1 MTNHP
6 WIRIRFKTLF
16 VLFVSLLLMVFLF
29 TSPGFTAQYGDLN
42 NDGKI
47 NVQDVAL
54 VMRHVLDVESLDENE
69 LLYADVNGDGIVN
82 VQDAA
87 LIMQKSLQLI
97 DNFPDLPDARPGLI
111 KDFIVADGLSPGK
124 KVVIV
129 LLDVDDPQEY
139 DGKVTIADISLSYS
153 DAVGGFVGE
162 VNKEDAEL
170 HKVKIEEAG

>member
-6 WIRIRFKTLF
+6 WIRTRLKILF
-16 VLFVSLLLMVFLF
+16 VLFVSLLLMLLLF
-29 TSPGFTAQYGDLN
+29 ASPGFTALYGDLN

-54 VMRHVLDVESLDENE
+54 VMRHVLDVESLDEDE
-69 LLYADVNGDGIVN
+69 LLFADVNGDGVVN

-111 KDFIVADGLSPGK
+111 KDFIVAEGLSPGK
-124 KVVIV
+124 KMVIV

-139 DGKVTIADISLSYS
+139 DGKVTIADITLGYS

-162 VNKEDAEL
+162 VDEEDAER
-170 HKVKIEEAG
+170 HKIKVEEAG